1 MPHLPSAACRR
12 VGFAVLTVS
21 DTRTLDTD
29 IGGRLAAELAEAD
42 GHRVIERR
50 LVPDEVEAIRNAC
63 ETLVA
68 EKSVECLVVT
78 GGTGVAPRDVTVDAL
93 RPLLA
98 PELPGFGELLR
109 SLSYTEIGAAALLS
123 RATAGVLHGC
133 PTFLL
138 PGSPAAVELALTRLI
153 LPVVGH
159 LLDQLHPPT
168 T

>member
-1 MPHLPSAACRR
+1 MPHDPSASRRR
-12 VGFAVLTVS
+12 VAFAVLTVS